1 MKQTKRVKLIGPGKC
16 NGQEWGKRRE
26 RIKIMP
32 FAGGESECLAMTFT
46 GQGTQAWQAWGDR
59 MKLVPTC

>member
-1 MKQTKRVKLIGPGKC
+1 MKQTKRVKLIGPGNC

-26 RIKIMP
+26 RRKRMP
-32 FAGGESECLAMTFT
+32 FAGRGSECLAMTCA

-59 MKLVPTC
+59 MKLVH